1 VRAVAIDLDGV
12 LGDTRPLWRD
22 WLEDA
27 SRRFGSIA
35 KLDLEAL
42 PDDRAQAAL
51 ALDRWAAGGVGDWRA
66 ALERFAED
74 RAPVYVRPSADA
86 SAALRRLEAAGV
98 RLGVFS
104 DAPEP
109 LARIVLAHL
118 GVGRRVQALETG
130 AGALGHLLERL
141 GEDTEL
147 VRTRDE
153 LLRLA

>member
-1 VRAVAIDLDGV
+1 MRAVAIDLDGA
-12 LGDTRPLWRD
+12 LADTRPLWRD
-22 WLEDA
+22 WLKDA
-27 SRRFGSIA
+27 ARRFASIA
-35 KLDLEAL
+35 KLELDAL
-42 PDDRAQAAL
+42 PEDRAQAAL
-51 ALDRWAAGGVGDWRA
+51 ALDRWAAGGVGDWRS
-66 ALERFAED
+66 ALERFTED
-74 RAPVYVRPSADA
+74 RAPVYVRPSAEA
-86 SAALRRLEAAGV
+86 SAALRRLEAAGI

-118 GVGRRVQALETG
+118 GVGRRVEALETG

>member
-1 VRAVAIDLDGV
+1 VKAVAIDLDGV

-27 SRRFGSIA
+27 ARRFGSIA

-74 RAPVYVRPSADA
+74 RAPVYVRPSGEA
-86 SAALRRLEAAGV
+86 SAVLRRLEAAGV

-130 AGALGHLLERL
+130 AGALGRLLERL
-141 GEDTEL
+141 GEDAEL
-147 VRTRDE
+147 VRTRDD